1 MAVTAKKKKTEITGP
16 DDIDWSKAK
25 LVGRGT
31 KTGKRFDLRSLRV
44 ALGKT
49 QVEVARAAEM
59 EQADVSRL
67 ESREDIKVSTLERYA
82 AALGGKVEIAV
93 VIGARRYL
101 VTV

>member
-1 MAVTAKKKKTEITGP
+1 MAVTAKKKTAITGP
-16 DDIDWSKAK
+16 EDIDWSKAK

-31 KTGKRFDLRSLRV
+31 KTGKRFDLRSLRA

-49 QVEVARAAEM
+49 QVEIAKAADM
-59 EQADVSRL
+59 DQADVSRL
-67 ESREDIKVSTLERYA
+67 ESREDIKLSTLERYA